1 MKIALIVVFVLVAAL
16 LVVMLVGLMLP
27 KAHRASR
34 AARFSASPETI
45 WAVLI
50 DYSKYPTWRTNLKSV
65 EALPAV
71 NGMAA
76 WREIGMRGQAIPFVI
91 VESDAPRRMKTKIND
106 SGLPFGG
113 TWTFEVTPTG
123 DGGSVVR
130 ITEDGEVYNPV
141 FRFVSR
147 YFMGYTATIDSYLK
161 ALGAKFGET
170 PTLEN

>member
-1 MKIALIVVFVLVAAL
+1 VADQPEERRSVAGRERHGR
-16 LVVMLVGLMLP
+16 VARNRYAG
-27 KAHRASR
+27 ASDPICDCR
-34 AARFSASPETI
+34 VRCAAEDEDEDQR
-45 WAVLI
+45 
-50 DYSKYPTWRTNLKSV
+50 
-65 EALPAV
+65 
-71 NGMAA
+71 
-76 WREIGMRGQAIPFVI
+76 
-91 VESDAPRRMKTKIND
+91 

-113 TWTFEVTPTG
+113 TWTFEVTPIG

-170 PTLEN
+170 PMLEN